1 VKGRWILGTLE
12 RKEKEKEIR
21 RNDIIDAAEKVFFS
35 KGFDVATMDDVAKEA
50 EFSKRTIY
58 VYFNSKHQIYF
69 EIMIRGYKILIDMME
84 NGIQYNDN
92 PLDKIKGMGKT
103 LYEFSQK
110 YNYYFRSIID
120 YENGELDFANGISD
134 KSREE
139 CYELGEKI
147 FNNLE
152 VALSSGIEQGA
163 IRRDLDV
170 VSTAIILW
178 SSVIGIFNTL
188 YRKRNY
194 IMNYHKR
201 DSDKLILNGFDLLIK
216 SIENGGSSR

>member
-1 VKGRWILGTLE
+1 
-12 RKEKEKEIR
+12 
-21 RNDIIDAAEKVFFS
+21 
-35 KGFDVATMDDVAKEA
+35 M
-50 EFSKRTIY
+50 
-58 VYFNSKHQIYF
+58 
-69 EIMIRGYKILIDMME
+69 
-84 NGIQYNDN
+84 
-92 PLDKIKGMGKT
+92 
-103 LYEFSQK
+103 
-110 YNYYFRSIID
+110 
-120 YENGELDFANGISD
+120 
-134 KSREE
+134 
-139 CYELGEKI
+139 
-147 FNNLE
+147 E